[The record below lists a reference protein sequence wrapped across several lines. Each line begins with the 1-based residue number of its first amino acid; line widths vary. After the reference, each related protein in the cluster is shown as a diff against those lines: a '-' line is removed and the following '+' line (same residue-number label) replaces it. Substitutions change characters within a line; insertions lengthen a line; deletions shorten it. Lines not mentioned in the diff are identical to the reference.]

1 MFSNSLSRA
10 LDEAILQK
18 VNIVNM
24 SFGTTYND
32 ALLSRMI
39 EAGVKNGILFVA
51 PAGNLR
57 DEKK

>member
-1 MFSNSLSRA
+1 
-10 LDEAILQK
+10 
-18 VNIVNM
+18 M